1 MAVGEIMEI
10 LGLCL
15 AVAFLVLLNGF
26 FVAAEFALVKVR
38 DTQLQPMASK
48 GHRRA
53 KMARH
58 LLANL
63 DAYLSAC
70 QLGITIASLALG
82 FVGHPI
88 FDKLLEPVYNL
99 NIDGGMLL
107 ADEHWRHTILT
118 ESALVSSQS
127 CTLWWARWRLN
138 G

>member
-1 MAVGEIMEI
+1 MDAGEIMVV

-82 FVGHPI
+82 YVGHPI
-88 FDKLLEPVYNL
+88 FEKLLEPVYDLKIN
-99 NIDGGMLL
+99 GAVLL
-107 ADEHWRHTILT
+107 DNDQWRHTISYGVGFGVITILHI
-118 ESALVSSQS
+118 
-127 CTLWWARWRLN
+127 
-138 G
+138 

>member
-1 MAVGEIMEI
+1 MDAGEIMVI

-82 FVGHPI
+82 YVGHPI
-88 FDKLLEPVYNL
+88 FEKLWNRFMTSRLMVPSCWIV
-99 NIDGGMLL
+99 IIGGIPFRMGSVLGSL
-107 ADEHWRHTILT
+107 QFCIL
-118 ESALVSSQS
+118 
-127 CTLWWARWRLN
+127 
-138 G
+138 